1 MVSEAYRQCVLVR
14 SCWAE
19 LDNVSRATS
28 LGSWGYRCLSADQW
42 M

>member
-19 LDNVSRATS
+19 LDNVSRLS
-28 LGSWGYRCLSADQW
+28 LPEC
-42 M
+42 